1 MPPERPGQGEA
12 RYTRYT
18 FQVTDRDLFHIIRL
32 HVSQSSSNYLISH
45 KSIPFLTIIVKHK
58 NLDGCS
64 GVPAVWSNVDAKWRP
79 QKRQINSAPYGR
91 REAYHHAK
99 RPSFGRI
106 VAAVRP
112 CARKLKRRVCHDPGS
127 SCLVGRDT
135 ATASI
140 ELGAFS

>member
-64 GVPAVWSNVDAKWRP
+64 GVPAV
-79 QKRQINSAPYGR
+79 
-91 REAYHHAK
+91 
-99 RPSFGRI
+99 
-106 VAAVRP
+106 
-112 CARKLKRRVCHDPGS
+112 
-127 SCLVGRDT
+127 
-135 ATASI
+135 
-140 ELGAFS
+140 